1 MDRVGADHLPTLGW
15 KEVPNPKG
23 QIPKNLQT
31 PILKSTRRSLLKFG
45 KLEISWG
52 LGFETWDFRRKAAV
66 SVGSGERR

>member
-1 MDRVGADHLPTLGW
+1 MDRAGADHLPTLGW
-15 KEVPNPKG
+15 KKF
-23 QIPKNLQT
+23 QISKNLQT